1 MIVRQSEVN
10 ICLYAGC
17 CVYDNRAELKRK
29 EKNGSMKRCLNK
41 LVPKIL
47 IIAEAL

>member
-1 MIVRQSEVN
+1 MLVAVFMIIVN
-10 ICLYAGC
+10 ELS
-17 CVYDNRAELKRK
+17 RAELKRK